1 MRTVVEADLEDLAVG
16 AAVLGTGGGGNPY
29 IGKLLAQ
36 QAIRQHGPVT
46 LVDVDEVPDDALVV
60 PSAMM
65 GAPTVMVE
73 KLPRGDEI
81 IRAFKPLEEY
91 LGRPI
96 THTVSIE
103 AGGLNSTTP
112 FGVAAQMKI
121 PLVDADGMGRAFPE
135 IQMVTP
141 TLYGVS
147 ATPMAL
153 ADEKGNHVL
162 LETPD
167 NFWTERLS
175 RAVTIQMGCSANIA
189 LYAMQGAIAKRAL
202 VKGTLS
208 LARDI
213 GHTLQTCRAHKRD
226 PIEALTALLRGRR
239 LCEGKITDVRRR
251 TERGFARG
259 EMDIA
264 GTGRDSGA

>member
-1 MRTVVEADLEDLAVG
+1 MRQVVEADLEDVAIG

-81 IRAFKPLEEY
+81 IRAFKTLEDY
-91 LGRPI
+91 LGRRI

-112 FGVAAQMKI
+112 FSVAAQMKI
-121 PLVDADGMGRAFPE
+121 PLVDADGMGRPFAE
-135 IQMVTP
+135 TQLGAP
-141 TLYGVS
+141 TTYGTS
-147 ATPMAL
+147 AAPQ
-153 ADEKGNHVL
+153 
-162 LETPD
+162 P
-167 NFWTERLS
+167 
-175 RAVTIQMGCSANIA
+175 
-189 LYAMQGAIAKRAL
+189 
-202 VKGTLS
+202 
-208 LARDI
+208 
-213 GHTLQTCRAHKRD
+213 
-226 PIEALTALLRGRR
+226 
-239 LCEGKITDVRRR
+239 
-251 TERGFARG
+251 
-259 EMDIA
+259 
-264 GTGRDSGA
+264 